1 MDVAKYIKRHYHNIG
16 GIMQAPEEVQKNV
29 DSLGGMER
37 ILERLPGKDELREES
52 EKHRAL
58 SDIHRLKILHL
69 LSATPLC
76 VCLIKKSLG
85 IPDSRLSYHLSVL
98 KDAGL
103 IEGKRERSWIIY
115 RITPKGRRCI
125 GLDG

>member
-1 MDVAKYIKRHYHNIG
+1 MDVAKYIKRYYHIIAD
-16 GIMQAPEEVQKNV
+16 IMQVPEEVQKKV

-37 ILERLPGKDELREES
+37 IMERLPGKQELERDA

-69 LSATPLC
+69 LSAAPLC
-76 VCLIKKSLG
+76 VCLIKSSLG

-103 IEGKRERSWIIY
+103 IEGKREKSWIIY
-115 RITPKGRRCI
+115 RITEKGRRCI
-125 GLDG
+125 GA